1 MQTKERNNSG
11 FLYVF
16 TSHAFLIKEYYM
28 KDKRIQ
34 TIKFIILVG
43 IFYAFLAFNIFNIAE
58 KLVPSTKDYVNSDI
72 PQTNQNIE
80 ATYLETVESGTTQ
93 GQTGHFAASNATDRE
108 SVCNTV
114 DMCNKIEFN
123 GNFNDTEKYTYT
135 KIITKIVQF
144 IDNNS
149 NENQQMQDVISTINI
164 NKGNGNRRWYA
175 THDTVI
181 LNLWSVQSTKE
192 FINLSTHELGHI
204 TDLGYIQWSSPKMDK
219 NYTEF
224 GKAVFGIDD
233 LSLWF
238 YKLSRDKET
247 IRKAT
252 AKKKNFCSGYWMS
265 DPFEDFAECFN
276 LYINH
281 NSFFKQL
288 GKTDTILK
296 NKYNFIAS
304 IFNWGYISSNSQDL
318 MLIKDNT
325 SRRPRDSTKI
335 SN

>member
-1 MQTKERNNSG
+1 
-11 FLYVF
+11 
-16 TSHAFLIKEYYM
+16 M

-34 TIKFIILVG
+34 TIKFIVLVG
-43 IFYAFLAFNIFNIAE
+43 IFYALLAFNVFHIGETLI
-58 KLVPSTKDYVNSDI
+58 PSIKYYVNSDTS
-72 PQTNQNIE
+72 QANQNIE
-80 ATYLETVESGTTQ
+80 DIYLETGNNNITTQ
-93 GQTGHFAASNATDRE
+93 GQTGHFAANNEIDRE
-108 SVCNTV
+108 NVCNVV

-123 GNFNDTEKYTYT
+123 GNFSDTEKYTYA
-135 KIITKIVQF
+135 KIITKIIQF
-144 IDNNS
+144 IDDNS
-149 NENQQMQDVISTINI
+149 NENQQMQDVITAINI
-164 NKGNGNRRWYA
+164 NNGNGNRRWYA

-192 FINLSTHELGHI
+192 FINLSTHEMGHI
-204 TDLGYIQWSSPKMDK
+204 TDLGYIQWSSPKRDK
-219 NYTEF
+219 NFTEF
-224 GKAVFGIDD
+224 GKAVFAIDD
-233 LSLWF
+233 PSLSF

-252 AKKKNFCSGYWMS
+252 AKKKNFCSGYGMS

-304 IFNWGYISSNSQDL
+304 IFNGAYISSNSQDL
-318 MLIKDNT
+318 SLIKNNN

-335 SN
+335 TN